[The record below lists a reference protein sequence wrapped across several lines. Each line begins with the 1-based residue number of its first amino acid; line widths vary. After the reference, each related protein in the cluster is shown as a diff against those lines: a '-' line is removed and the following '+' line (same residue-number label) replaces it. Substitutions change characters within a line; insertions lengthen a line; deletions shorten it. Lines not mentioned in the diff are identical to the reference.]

1 MLRRILPAL
10 AVAWAAVFVV
20 LPGSAQ
26 AQVGLLGAGGVDPF
40 SLYFG
45 YYLPHQAAIA
55 AQSTPLDT
63 INQITAARQFQAVT
77 DRAGLYDPISPYGE
91 EDLDPSRPLSARRK
105 GERMGPPRSF
115 AVSTAN
121 ARGLGPELYYNR
133 TARYFPQLRTGRG
146 PNRNLAAVRTR
157 SVGSFGGGAPSMPSM
172 PSMPGVR

>member
-1 MLRRILPAL
+1 MLRRVLPAF
-10 AVAWAAVFVV
+10 AVVWAVVFVV

-26 AQVGLLGAGGVDPF
+26 AQIGLLGAGGVDPF

-91 EDLDPSRPLSARRK
+91 QDLDPSRPL
-105 GERMGPPRSF
+105 GERRRGERVGQPRSF

-121 ARGLGPELYYNR
+121 ARGTGPELYYNR
-133 TARYFPQLRTGRG
+133 TARYFPQLRSGRG
-146 PNRNLAAVRTR
+146 ANRNLAAVRSGR
-157 SVGSFGGGAPSMPSM
+157 GGSFGGGAPSMPSM
-172 PSMPGVR
+172 PGIR